1 LASISTGTRTRFRRR
16 LRRRHRAQGVK
27 TYIAYNCISEE
38 RPLEMWV
45 QDLSAGTPF
54 VDMGRLDSQWSDS
67 DHACPRTG
75 QPWTFTPTPGHE
87 YLFRAV
93 DYSDTF
99 FGCTNDPLL
108 AGCWRAQRVF
118 VGDANGVVVNDTL
131 G

>member
-1 LASISTGTRTRFRRR
+1 
-16 LRRRHRAQGVK
+16 VK

-54 VDMGRLDSQWSDS
+54 ADMGRLDSQWADNS
-67 DHACPRTG
+67 CPRTG
-75 QPWTFTPTPGHE
+75 QPWTFTPTSGHQ

-93 DYSDTF
+93 DYSDPLF
-99 FGCTNDPLL
+99 HCTNDPTLG
-108 AGCWRAQRVF
+108 ACWRAQRVF
-118 VGDANGVVVNDTL
+118 AGDANGVVVNDTL